1 MATTGSPVRGSTGA
15 AVMVP
20 RRLESPAAPGVRR
33 GERLTP
39 APVRH
44 TRHRGR
50 VLPWRSAITARSRGT
65 LARHR
70 SQRVT
75 MRDRTSCAGSV
86 TPGPERRTYMRHG
99 WRVAGLGAALTAV
112 SLTTGC
118 GPVARDSAAASA
130 SSASAA
136 ASAAA
141 TAAPGTYGSP
151 ADPSL
156 PNPTDV
162 ATDAP
167 VPSPTADSAPVVITY
182 SGWTN
187 ASVGVEVGAYVSGI
201 AESGG
206 SCTLTLTF
214 GSRSAS
220 SRVAGEP
227 DVSSTSCPNM
237 AVAADELSAGTWS
250 AVVSYE

>member
-1 MATTGSPVRGSTGA
+1 M
-15 AVMVP
+15 
-20 RRLESPAAPGVRR
+20 LE
-33 GERLTP
+33 
-39 APVRH
+39 
-44 TRHRGR
+44 
-50 VLPWRSAITARSRGT
+50 I
-65 LARHR
+65 
-70 SQRVT
+70 T

-118 GPVARDSAAASA
+118 GPFAQDSAAASA

-141 TAAPGTYGSP
+141 TAAPGPSGPP

-162 ATDAP
+162 ATDPP
-167 VPSPTADSAPVVITY
+167 VSAASSTSAASSAPSTSVASSAPSTSAASSAASSPSASATATARVGTAAVITTY
-182 SGWTN
+182 SGWV
-187 ASVGVEVGAYVSGI
+187 ASPAGVEVGAYVAGV

-206 SCTLTLTF
+206 TCTLTLTSGA
-214 GSRSAS
+214 GSATAE
-220 SRVAGEP
+220 VPAEP
-227 DVSSTSCPNM
+227 DAASTSCPTLT
-237 AVAADELSAGTWS
+237 VPGSKLSSGTWS
-250 AVVSYE
+250 AVVTYESPSISGK